1 LELISPLVRKVLP
14 LTPVEKKREMKKL
27 FLMVLITA
35 GCAFQGQCQEAANRV
50 GYADI
55 QYIISQLPDVKEIET
70 ELKSTQTQFQNQ
82 LQSRTQALQ
91 KQYNDFNANMNTMV
105 DSVVVNKQRELEQAI
120 SELEVFE
127 QEARVTI
134 QNKQKLYMAP
144 VYLKV
149 NSAIAQVAKEQ
160 GFAVI
165 LTDKVSNYPFLLY
178 QQPQL
183 DVSDLVLQKFGVTPT
198 VK

>member
-1 LELISPLVRKVLP
+1 MKTFFLVV
-14 LTPVEKKREMKKL
+14 M
-27 FLMVLITA
+27 IIA
-35 GCAFQGQCQEAANRV
+35 GCTFQSQSQEAPNRV
-50 GYADI
+50 GYADM

-70 ELKSTQTQFQNQ
+70 ELKTTQTQLQDQ
-82 LQSRTQALQ
+82 LQSRSQALQ
-91 KQYNDFNANMNTMV
+91 KQYNEFNATVNTMV
-105 DSVVVNKQRELEQAI
+105 DSVAANKQRQLQQAVAELEA
-120 SELEVFE
+120 FE

-134 QNKQKLYMAP
+134 KNKQKLYMAP

-165 LTDKVSNYPFLLY
+165 LTDKVSNYPLLLY

-183 DVSDLVLQKFGVTPT
+183 DVSDLVLQKFGVTPPA
-198 VK
+198 K